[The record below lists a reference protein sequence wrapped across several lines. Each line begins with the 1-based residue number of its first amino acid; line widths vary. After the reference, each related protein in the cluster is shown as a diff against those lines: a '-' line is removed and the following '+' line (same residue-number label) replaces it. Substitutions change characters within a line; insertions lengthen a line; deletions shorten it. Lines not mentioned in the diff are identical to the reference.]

1 MNAPGIQSV
10 LHPAAGSG
18 AALISE
24 LTLVLFIGGTV
35 LFVFVMALL
44 LRAVFSGERPVDTRR
59 WILGGGVA
67 LPVVLLTLLLLYGLA
82 VGGTLA
88 DANARGPLRF
98 ALDCISRG
106 ARALA
111 APVAAQPPLRIE
123 VTGRQWWWEVRYWG
137 PETGADGVPLANEL
151 RLPAG
156 RPVELML
163 ASGDVIHS
171 FWVPTLAGKVD
182 MIPGRVNRLM
192 LRADESGVHR
202 GQCAEYCGGQHA
214 WMALYVEVMPEREFR
229 EWLGQQALPATV
241 PVDPVL
247 KLGYETFMQ
256 AECTECHAVR
266 GTTARGTKGP
276 DLTHVGSRLSL
287 GAGLLGNHDGTM
299 AGWIAGTQ
307 DLKHG
312 AHMPA
317 SREFSGVELRAVSAW
332 LGSLE

>member
-24 LTLVLFIGGTV
+24 LTVV
-35 LFVFVMALL
+35 LFVGGAVLFLFVAALL
-44 LRAVFSGERPVDTRR
+44 LRAVFSDERPVDARR
-59 WILGGGVA
+59 WILGGGVV
-67 LPVVLLTLLLLYGLA
+67 LPVTVLTLLLLYGLA

-111 APVAAQPPLRIE
+111 APATAQPPLRIE
-123 VTGRQWWWEVRYWG
+123 VTGRQWWWEVRYWT
-137 PETGADGVPLANEL
+137 PEGGSTGVPLANEL

-156 RPVELML
+156 QPVELLL

-171 FWVPTLAGKVD
+171 FWLPTLAGKVD
-182 MIPGRVNRLM
+182 MIPGRVNRLT
-192 LRADESGVHR
+192 LRAGEPGVHR

-229 EWLGQQALPATV
+229 GWLARQALPASV
-241 PVDPVL
+241 PSDAWL
-247 KLGYETFMQ
+247 RRGHDAFLR
-256 AECTECHAVR
+256 AECGDCHTVR
-266 GTTARGTKGP
+266 GTPARGTRGP
-276 DLTHVGSRLSL
+276 DLTHVGSRRSL
-287 GAGLLGNHDGTM
+287 GAGMLGNHDGTM

-307 DLKHG
+307 DLKQG
-312 AHMPA
+312 AHMPS
-317 SREFSGVELRAVSAW
+317 SREFSGAELRAVSAW